1 MILQSRRARR
11 KVLQF
16 PGAKKRESLLRDGGR
31 RLTAREISHFFFS
44 EFLIYLGKET
54 EGPPLALRGSM
65 SIWDAIT
72 AHGWGDL

>member
-11 KVLQF
+11 KILQF

-31 RLTAREISHFFFS
+31 RLTAREISHFFFRI
-44 EFLIYLGKET
+44 FDILR
-54 EGPPLALRGSM
+54 EGDRRPPLALRGMM

-72 AHGWGDL
+72 RAHGWGDL